1 MSLDTVEL
9 IVSIE
14 DHFEIR
20 IPDPVAEKLNTVQD
34 IVDCVYAMIKDR
46 SNYREFDREDVAKVV
61 IELIS
66 DKSGIPVHQI
76 KLEHSITNDLGM
88 D

>member
-34 IVDCVYAMIKDR
+34 IVDCVYTMIKDR
-46 SNYREFDREDVAKVV
+46 PENGILDSGHIAKVV

-66 DKSGIPVHQI
+66 DKSGIPVDQI

>member
-9 IVSIE
+9 IASIE

-46 SNYREFDREDVAKVV
+46 SNYREFDRENVAKVV

-66 DKSGIPVHQI
+66 GKSGIPVHQI